1 MDELRVLLAA
11 THAEGRS
18 IVDRLERG
26 VVYTVV
32 FGVMAFACAFTIVA
46 FLGIAVYAAA
56 LPDYGPIGAACFAAL
71 GAAVLMVVL
80 LLTMRWLMAARS
92 APPRAQPREA
102 AMAGFPNAAQFQQPK
117 TVWDLVM
124 LVAAGVIAGLAQKQR

>member
-11 THAEGRS
+11 TRAEGRS
-18 IVDRLERG
+18 LVDRLERG
-26 VVYTVV
+26 VVYSVV

-46 FLGIAVYAAA
+46 FLGVAVYAAA
-56 LPDYGPIGAACFAAL
+56 FPEYGPVTAACFAAF

-80 LLTMRWLMAARS
+80 LLTMRWLMQAKS
-92 APPRAQPREA
+92 PPPRVQAREA
-102 AMAGFPNAAQFQQPK
+102 IPGFPNGAAFQQPK

-124 LVAAGVIAGLAQKQR
+124 LVAAGVLAGLAQKQR